1 MLRSAIDM
9 ETHNL
14 GLNPQNA
21 QEEEMNACAEGPAN
35 PSNGIASHEHKTN
48 TSNRD
53 MSVPGHTMPDA
64 KHEPIIA
71 SERHL
76 SNSGAASLQD
86 AEHGSSTHQDTL
98 PDKRT
103 WQFWLVFLSLCVL
116 AFTSALEGS
125 IITTAL
131 PAISSA
137 LGIESSSDYVWLAS
151 AFTLAQTVV
160 QPPTAQLCNIFG
172 RRNPLLVAV
181 AFFAVGSGVAGGA
194 NSAATAIAGRAIQGV
209 GSGGIYM
216 LVDLIVCDLVSLRD
230 RGTYLGIVLS
240 TAAVGAIIGPV
251 LGGALAEVNWRWVF
265 YINVPTS
272 GAVLVIAWFFLKLG
286 HQRSTWRQIVRRID
300 WIGNAL
306 FLTSITSILLGL
318 TFGGVVAPW
327 SSYRVIVPLVLGG
340 LGWIAFHVFEASR
353 WCHEPSVPS
362 QLFTNRTSLVGFF
375 HAFNGAIL
383 LQWTIYFLP
392 IYFQGVKSV
401 SPLTSGINTLPYN
414 AFIIVAAMIA
424 GGIMSK
430 TGKYR
435 PLHSAGFALLALGVG
450 LFSSLRWHSHTALW
464 ALYQVFTAFGQGFL
478 ATTIL
483 PAIQAALPDSEIASA
498 TGMYAFLRS
507 FGFVWGVTVP
517 LLIFN
522 ASFDKQVA
530 GISDPEVRSALSGG
544 RAYGAAS
551 LAYTTRPP
559 AAVRAEIASAYELA
573 LQTVWRVAI
582 GFACLGFVVSFA
594 SRQLELRKDAG
605 TEFGID
611 EEKRHAGSRGDNGS
625 VA

>member
-1 MLRSAIDM
+1 MEIHHPQID
-9 ETHNL
+9 T
-14 GLNPQNA
+14 LNPQDEK
-21 QEEEMNACAEGPAN
+21 QELA
-35 PSNGIASHEHKTN
+35 T
-48 TSNRD
+48 
-53 MSVPGHTMPDA
+53 
-64 KHEPIIA
+64 
-71 SERHL
+71 SERR
-76 SNSGAASLQD
+76 SSGLGNNSLQD
-86 AEHGSSTHQDTL
+86 AEQLSNTQQRT
-98 PDKRT
+98 PVDKRT

-137 LGIESSSDYVWLAS
+137 LRIESSSDYVWLAN

-160 QPPTAQLCNIFG
+160 QPPIAQLCNIFG

-181 AFFAVGSGVAGGA
+181 ALFAIGSGVAGGA
-194 NSAATAIAGRAIQGV
+194 NSAATAIAGRAVQGV

-251 LGGALAEVNWRWVF
+251 LGGALAEANWRWVF

-272 GAVLVIAWFFLKLG
+272 GVVLVIAWFFLKLG
-286 HQRSTWRQIVRRID
+286 HHRFTWRQIFGRID
-300 WIGNAL
+300 WFGNFL
-306 FLTSITSILLGL
+306 FLCSITSILLGL

-327 SSYRVIVPLVLGG
+327 SSYKVIVPLVLGS
-340 LGWIAFHVFEASR
+340 LGWIAFHVFEASG

-362 QLFTNRTSLVGFF
+362 QLFTNRTSLIGFF

-450 LFSSLRWHSHTALW
+450 LFSSLRWYSHTALW

-522 ASFDKQVA
+522 ASFDKQVLN
-530 GISDPEVRSALSGG
+530 ISDPEVRNALSGG

-551 LAYTTRPP
+551 LAYTSRPSTE
-559 AAVRAEIASAYELA
+559 VRAEIAGAYELA

-582 GFACLGFVVSFA
+582 GFACLGFLVSFA
-594 SRQLELRKDAG
+594 SAQLELRKDAE
-605 TEFGID
+605 TAFGID
-611 EEKRHAGSRGDNGS
+611 EKRHAGSREHSGS
-625 VA
+625 AA